1 MSRLKILQMSA
12 YFEPEKI
19 SSTHLAKDLFEVL
32 TKEGFEIEDFVP
44 SPCRGIPKE
53 TRTKY
58 KKIKYE
64 EKYDKRY
71 IVHRFSMFPEGRNSL
86 IRAIRYVLV
95 NLIQYYKGS
104 KTKDVDVIFAAST
117 PPTQGL
123 LCGMV
128 KRRLSVPFVYNLQ
141 DIFPDSLVNAKMT
154 RKGSVLWKIG
164 RKIEDFTYKSADKII
179 VISEGFKK
187 NIMEKGVPESKI
199 EVVSNWI
206 NLDEVHPIER
216 INNRLVSEL
225 NIDPNK
231 FIVLYAGNFGITQGA
246 ELVLDVAEQ
255 LSSYKD
261 IQFVIFGG
269 GALFEE
275 AVEKAKLLNNVYIHE
290 LLPLN
295 RVSEV
300 YSLGDVALITCK
312 KGTGGAGLPSKI
324 WSIMACNTPIIA
336 SFDKGS
342 DLAYILSDSGAG
354 ITLEPENR
362 ELLAKEILNLY
373 NMKKD
378 KKTLYHVASRKYV
391 YAYASKN
398 ICVSK
403 YSKILKDIIEESR
416 TDEKNL
422 HFKRG

>member
-104 KTKDVDVIFAAST
+104 KAKDVDVIFAAST

-128 KRRLSVPFVYNLQ
+128 KRRLNVPFVYNLQ

-187 NIMEKGVPESKI
+187 NIIEKGVPESKI

-206 NLDEVHPIER
+206 NLDEVYPIER
-216 INNRLVSEL
+216 INNRLISEF

-269 GALFEE
+269 EHCL
-275 AVEKAKLLNNVYIHE
+275 
-290 LLPLN
+290 
-295 RVSEV
+295 
-300 YSLGDVALITCK
+300 K
-312 KGTGGAGLPSKI
+312 KQ
-324 WSIMACNTPIIA
+324 W
-336 SFDKGS
+336 
-342 DLAYILSDSGAG
+342 
-354 ITLEPENR
+354 
-362 ELLAKEILNLY
+362 
-373 NMKKD
+373 KKQN
-378 KKTLYHVASRKYV
+378 Y
-391 YAYASKN
+391 
-398 ICVSK
+398 
-403 YSKILKDIIEESR
+403 
-416 TDEKNL
+416 
-422 HFKRG
+422 